1 MAITKKQNH
10 EKSKVIKFKER
21 VKGNTLY
28 SVGFVSEHRDNTP
41 MVLNQKTVKK
51 TLFKPIHYE
60 KKK

>member
-1 MAITKKQNH
+1 MAITKKLNH

-41 MVLNQKTVKK
+41 MVLNQKTV
-51 TLFKPIHYE
+51 
-60 KKK
+60 